1 MSALVS
7 SRRKKLWVIHPN
19 RTVFSQN
26 NCSLGVTLYVRHV
39 IWWTIFWL
47 DWAYYWSLCTKH
59 ALQHIWSILYPEQSI
74 LVLYNW
80 YTLINPSLSEVLFA
94 DWMQFG
100 VKKDPTLQLTQV
112 FFLLCYSKGV
122 SSDIWYRMAAKWG
135 RFNQRSWQHE
145 AIKETLEFRNTDG
158 GNTKRDVFR
167 AYAVSFHLISL
178 LLF

>member
-1 MSALVS
+1 MSTLVS

-122 SSDIWYRMAAKWG
+122 SSDIDTVWLQNGEGSIRDLGSMRQSRRHWNSEIWMVGIRSGTFFERM
-135 RFNQRSWQHE
+135 RFHS
-145 AIKETLEFRNTDG
+145 T
-158 GNTKRDVFR
+158 
-167 AYAVSFHLISL
+167 
-178 LLF
+178 